1 MSVRLVWLAVPMRAG
16 LNFPFMRRWLF
27 WIFLMLFV
35 GGLVAVPGGNRV
47 AVRVADG
54 FDMPIGKPN
63 ADGYYMSRG
72 FLSYHPGEDWNGVA
86 GGNSDL
92 GAPVYCIGNGY
103 VTFAMDARMG
113 WGNVVIVRH
122 AFVEAG
128 QLKTVDSMYAHL
140 NQIMVRKGQQVSRG
154 QQVGTIGTNHGMYTA
169 HLHHEIR
176 KNLFIGINRSAFAKD
191 FTNYYR
197 PSQFIAQRRSLP
209 GAGQT
214 AEVVV
219 NTYKTDQPGFVFP
232 SGGGDSRGSLKKQ
245 PSSARSGNFR
255 VNRFDDLGY

>member
-1 MSVRLVWLAVPMRAG
+1 
-16 LNFPFMRRWLF
+16 MRRWLF
-27 WIFLMLFV
+27 WIILMLFV
-35 GGLVAVPGGNRV
+35 GALVAVPGGNRA

-54 FDMPIGKPN
+54 FDMPVGKPD
-63 ADGYYMSRG
+63 AEGYYMSRG

-122 AFVEAG
+122 AFVEG
-128 QLKTVDSMYAHL
+128 GKLKTVDSMYAHL
-140 NQIMVRKGQQVSRG
+140 NQIMVRKGQQVGRG
-154 QQVGTIGTNHGMYTA
+154 QQVGTIGTNRGMYTA
-169 HLHHEIR
+169 HLHYEIR
-176 KNLFIGINRSAFAKD
+176 KNLYIGINRSAFAKD

-197 PSQFIAQRRSLP
+197 PSQFIAQRRRLP

-214 AEVVV
+214 AQIFV

-232 SGGGDSRGSLKKQ
+232 SSGGNSRSGVKKQ
-245 PSSARSGNFR
+245 QSPARSGNFR
-255 VNRFDDLGY
+255 VNRFDDVGY

>member
-1 MSVRLVWLAVPMRAG
+1 
-16 LNFPFMRRWLF
+16 
-27 WIFLMLFV
+27 
-35 GGLVAVPGGNRV
+35 
-47 AVRVADG
+47 
-54 FDMPIGKPN
+54 
-63 ADGYYMSRG
+63 
-72 FLSYHPGEDWNGVA
+72 
-86 GGNSDL
+86 
-92 GAPVYCIGNGY
+92 
-103 VTFAMDARMG
+103 MDARMG

-128 QLKTVDSMYAHL
+128 KLKTVDSMYAHL

-154 QQVGTIGTNHGMYTA
+154 QQVGTIGTNRGMYTA

>member
-1 MSVRLVWLAVPMRAG
+1 
-16 LNFPFMRRWLF
+16 MRRWLF

-54 FDMPIGKPN
+54 FDMPVGKPN
-63 ADGYYMSRG
+63 GDGYYMSRG
-72 FLSYHPGEDWNGVA
+72 FLSYHPGEDWNGIA

-122 AFVEAG
+122 AFVEGG

-140 NQIMVRKGQQVSRG
+140 NQIMVRKGQQVLRG
-154 QQVGTIGTNHGMYTA
+154 QQVGTIGTNRGMYTA
-169 HLHHEIR
+169 HLHYEVR

-197 PSQFIAQRRSLP
+197 PQQFIAQRRNLP
-209 GAGQT
+209 GAGRSAQI
-214 AEVVV
+214 VV

-232 SGGGDSRGSLKKQ
+232 SGGGDSRSSIKRQ
-245 PSSARSGNFR
+245 APPSRSGNFR
-255 VNRFDDLGY
+255 VNRFDDVGY

>member
-1 MSVRLVWLAVPMRAG
+1 
-16 LNFPFMRRWLF
+16 MRRWLF
-27 WIFLMLFV
+27 WIFLMLFL
-35 GGLVAVPGGNRV
+35 GGLMALPAGSR
-47 AVRVADG
+47 AAARVADG
-54 FDMPIGKPN
+54 FDMPVGKPN
-63 ADGYYMSRG
+63 GDGYYMSRG

-122 AFVEAG
+122 AFVEGG

-140 NQIMVRKGQQVSRG
+140 NQIMVRKGQQVARG
-154 QQVGTIGTNHGMYTA
+154 QQVGTIGTNRGMYTA
-169 HLHHEIR
+169 HLHFEIR

-197 PSQFIAQRRSLP
+197 PQQFIAQRRSLP

-214 AEVVV
+214 TQIVI

-232 SGGGDSRGSLKKQ
+232 SGGGDSRGSIKKKA
-245 PSSARSGNFR
+245 PSSRGGNFR
-255 VNRFDDLGY
+255 VNRFDDVGY

>member
-1 MSVRLVWLAVPMRAG
+1 
-16 LNFPFMRRWLF
+16 MRRWLF
-27 WIFLMLFV
+27 WIFLLLLV
-35 GGLVAVPGGNRV
+35 GGLLAVPGGDRV
-47 AVRVADG
+47 PVRVADG
-54 FDMPIGKPN
+54 FDMPVGRPD
-63 ADGYYMSRG
+63 AEGYYMSRG
-72 FLSYHPGEDWNGVA
+72 FLSYHPGEDWNGVG

-128 QLKTVDSMYAHL
+128 QLRTVDSMYAHL
-140 NQIMVRKGQQVSRG
+140 DRIMVRKGQQVSRG

-169 HLHHEIR
+169 HLHCEIR
-176 KNLFIGINRSAFAKD
+176 KNLYIGINRSAFAKD
-191 FTNYYR
+191 FTNFYR
-197 PSQFIAQRRSLP
+197 PSQFIAQRRNLP

-214 AEVVV
+214 AQIVV
-219 NTYKTDQPGFVFP
+219 NTYKTDQPGFAFP
-232 SGGGDSRGSLKKQ
+232 AAAGDSRGSVKAKS
-245 PSSARSGNFR
+245 PASRSGTFR